1 MLRWEWWE
9 RSSYSD
15 CSHKS
20 ATPGDTDSDLV
31 TGSFVFLPGM
41 CQPEFEPVIEGRL
54 GNTSNSTDETT
65 RSLSSILARWR
76 GGDAA
81 AFGDVVNR
89 YRGPLLSY
97 VIALTGHLQDAE
109 DIVQETLIRAHRAIH
124 QLREAENI
132 WFWLKRIAH
141 NAVVDA
147 MKRAGRRAIP
157 TDPGVL
163 EVMGEARQAWSVH
176 DGGEAPAGRQ
186 WLTLEVV
193 VRAIENLPETYR
205 LAAVYHFLE
214 EWPHGK
220 IARELGIEPAAARQR
235 ISRAARLLRAAL
247 SEYENQETER
257 HDM

>member
-1 MLRWEWWE
+1 M
-9 RSSYSD
+9 
-15 CSHKS
+15 
-20 ATPGDTDSDLV
+20 GDTRNR
-31 TGSFVFLPGM
+31 TG
-41 CQPEFEPVIEGRL
+41 EKTEGITAL
-54 GNTSNSTDETT
+54 LE
-65 RSLSSILARWR
+65 RWR
-76 GGDAA
+76 GGDTA

-89 YRGPLLSY
+89 YRGPLLAY
-97 VIALTGHLQDAE
+97 VITITGHLQDAE

-124 QLREAENI
+124 QLREAEHI
-132 WFWLKRIAH
+132 WVWLKRIAH

-157 TDPGVL
+157 TDPGML
-163 EVMGEARQAWSVH
+163 EVMSENRQVWSAQ
-176 DGGEAPAGRQ
+176 DGGEAQTGRQ
-186 WLTLEVV
+186 WLTLEIV

-235 ISRAARLLRAAL
+235 ISRAAKLLRTAL
-247 SEYENQETER
+247 GEYENQETER